1 MSIYGSLYFNKIIH
15 NWIVNG
21 VFMSNIVYKDNNLI
35 EASYALTLTEQR
47 IILLSIIIARDMEQ
61 NFSSDTPVTVPASM
75 YMEKFRVERQ
85 TAYEAL
91 QTACDTLFERRLS
104 FESTQAETGQKAF
117 YKSRWVSKV
126 GYLKDAA
133 CVQLT
138 FAPDIVPLFM
148 SLEKRFTRY
157 ELKQIAD
164 LSSVYSIRLY
174 ELLIRWRSTGFVTIR
189 VEALREK
196 LGVLEGQYKTMGDFK
211 KRVLDNA
218 VQQINK
224 HTDILVHYE
233 QIKDGRVIKEFQ
245 FYFEVKKI
253 KEVKAIKPKYELSAK
268 QQQHFANLL
277 CDSLNNHEFCAAF
290 AHTGES
296 MSDFRDR
303 IQAELAQT
311 KYVEQYYPYLLAVGF
326 KDRN

>member
-1 MSIYGSLYFNKIIH
+1 
-15 NWIVNG
+15 
-21 VFMSNIVYKDNNLI
+21 MSNIVYKDNNLI

-47 IILLSIIIARDMEQ
+47 IILLSIIIAREMDE
-61 NFSSDTPVTVPASM
+61 NFSSETPVTVPASM
-75 YMEKFRVERQ
+75 YMEKFKVERQ

-104 FESTQAETGQKAF
+104 FESTEAETGQKAF

-164 LSSVYSIRLY
+164 LSSIYSIRLY
-174 ELLIRWRSTGFVTIR
+174 ELLIRWRSTGFMTIKI
-189 VEALREK
+189 ENLREK
-196 LGVLEGQYKTMGDFK
+196 LGLLNGQYKTMGDFK

-218 VQQINK
+218 VAQINQY
-224 HTDILVHYE
+224 TDIIVQYSQVKE
-233 QIKDGRVIKEFQ
+233 GRLIKEFH
-245 FYFEVKKI
+245 FSFEIKKI
-253 KEVKAIKPKYELSAK
+253 KDVKQIKNKYTLTDK
-268 QQQHFANLL
+268 QQSHFANLL
-277 CDSLNNHEFCAAF
+277 CDTLANHEFCNTYAES
-290 AHTGES
+290 GES
-296 MSDFRDR
+296 MQDFKER
-303 IQAELAQT
+303 IQIELSDPRNVE
-311 KYVEQYYPYLLAVGF
+311 KYYHYLLKVGF
-326 KDRN
+326 KEKA